1 MKKILPL
8 LTLLLITW
16 GCQPNE
22 PKHPI
27 VGDWRW
33 VSSTGGI
40 ATLHLKPRDNDVRIL
55 RFKEDGIF
63 EVYSNQ
69 ALLYSGNYQL
79 INAKSIYNADKEP
92 GISVSNF
99 VSQKKDTINFYP
111 LYLMNGNNSIIR
123 KVSTR
128 ELELADNCDD
138 CFRHTF
144 TRD

>member
-8 LTLLLITW
+8 LTFLLTIW
-16 GCQPNE
+16 GCQSNE
-22 PKHPI
+22 PQHPL

-33 VSSTGGI
+33 VSSIGGI
-40 ATLHLKPRDNDVRIL
+40 ATLHIKPSNNDVRIL
-55 RFKEDGIF
+55 RFKEDGVF

-69 ALLYSGNYQL
+69 YLLYSGSYQL
-79 INAKSIYNADKEP
+79 TNAKSIYSTDKEP
-92 GISVSNF
+92 GIIVSNF

-138 CFRHTF
+138 CFGHSFVRK
-144 TRD
+144 